1 MTGRVFPSHHL
12 NPDPLSVN
20 VLPLQVKG
28 ECSEIEALQGLNP
41 RQKPKT
47 MLLLLMLF
55 SSQQI
60 SASILHLY
68 GQTLASG
75 SEGGKPPQKTKKLF
89 LGNEAEK
96 LAPDEAR
103 RRLRKL
109 VGQISLYLLS
119 GCRRGDGP
127 RTNKLTLA
135 RINVWFRVHLNT
147 WRRNIDSH
155 QIFTV
160 RSMHLLFRWR
170 RWTRTRT
177 SS

>member
-1 MTGRVFPSHHL
+1 MSSLDYRAGESAVRRSWSRRRVTGRVFPSHHL
-12 NPDPLSVN
+12 NPNTLSVN

-68 GQTLASG
+68 GQTLTSG
-75 SEGGKPPQKTKKLF
+75 SEGGKPQQKTKKLF

-119 GCRRGDGP
+119 GWRRGDGP
-127 RTNKLTLA
+127 RTKN
-135 RINVWFRVHLNT
+135 
-147 WRRNIDSH
+147 
-155 QIFTV
+155 
-160 RSMHLLFRWR
+160 
-170 RWTRTRT
+170 
-177 SS
+177 

>member
-12 NPDPLSVN
+12 NPNTLSVN

-28 ECSEIEALQGLNP
+28 ECSGIEALQGLTP
-41 RQKPKT
+41 HQKIKA

-68 GQTLASG
+68 GQTLTTG
-75 SEGGKPPQKTKKLF
+75 REGKPQQKTKKLF

-109 VGQISLYLLS
+109 VGQIPLYLLS
-119 GCRRGDGP
+119 GWRRW
-127 RTNKLTLA
+127 TQNKKLTFA

-147 WRRNIDSH
+147 WRRNSH
-155 QIFTV
+155 QI
-160 RSMHLLFRWR
+160 LFARVNA
-170 RWTRTRT
+170 
-177 SS
+177 SAL